1 MKELKNILISLPH
14 HIQSGYANISVTDIT
29 ADSRRVVAG
38 SVFVAIKG
46 VQTNGHQY
54 IQNAVSQGATCIVCE
69 YCDLDIPDDICVV
82 IVENAGYSFG
92 WLMSAWYDY
101 PTRELNV
108 VGVTG
113 TNGKTTTATLLF
125 DLFTSLGYTCGLI
138 STIEIKIANKV
149 IPATHTT
156 PDAAQLQGLFSEML
170 ELGCQYVFMEVSSHA
185 IHQHRIAGVQFKG
198 AIFTNI
204 THDHLDYHGTFDH
217 YLKAKKQ
224 FFDDLPKDAFALVN
238 IDDKR
243 GMVMVQNTKADI
255 HTYALKRMAAF
266 KTRLITNGLE
276 GLHIEINGKEMF
288 TRLMG
293 EFNAY
298 NLTAVYATA
307 SLLGVE
313 DTLLRTKL
321 SGLTAAAGRFEYF
334 KVPQT
339 NVMAIVDYAHTPDA
353 LLKVLE
359 TIHKMKPHNVN
370 VLTVIGCGGDRDRE
384 KRPEMAKVA
393 ADWSHLIILT
403 SDNPRTEEPVAIIN
417 EMAAGLSSE
426 QLKNTLQITDRREA
440 IRTACHLVKN
450 GDILL
455 VAGKGHEPYQEIAGV
470 RYPFDDKAVL
480 RETLLDD
487 FKDLNN

>member
-1 MKELKNILISLPH
+1 MKELKNLLTSLPH
-14 HIQSGYANISVTDIT
+14 RIQSGHANISVTEING
-29 ADSRRVVAG
+29 DSRRVVAG

-46 VQTNGHQY
+46 VQTNGHQF

-69 YCDLDIPDDICVV
+69 YCDVNIPDDICVV

-92 WLMSAWYDY
+92 WLMSAWHDY

-138 STIEIKIANKV
+138 STIEIKIADKV

-170 ELGCQYVFMEVSSHA
+170 ALGCQYVFMEVSSHA
-185 IHQHRIAGVQFKG
+185 IHQHRIAGIQFKG

-224 FFDDLPKDAFALVN
+224 FFDDLPKNAFALVN

-255 HTYALKRMAAF
+255 HTYALKRMASF

-307 SLLGVE
+307 SLLGLE

-321 SGLTAAAGRFEYF
+321 SGLTAAAGRFDYF
-334 KVPQT
+334 KVPHT
-339 NVMAIVDYAHTPDA
+339 SVMAIVDYAHTPDA

-384 KRPEMAKVA
+384 KRPKMAKVA

-455 VAGKGHEPYQEIAGV
+455 VAGKGHEPYQEILGV

-480 RETLLDD
+480 RETLLGD

>member
-1 MKELKNILISLPH
+1 
-14 HIQSGYANISVTDIT
+14 
-29 ADSRRVVAG
+29 
-38 SVFVAIKG
+38 
-46 VQTNGHQY
+46 
-54 IQNAVSQGATCIVCE
+54 
-69 YCDLDIPDDICVV
+69 
-82 IVENAGYSFG
+82 
-92 WLMSAWYDY
+92 
-101 PTRELNV
+101 
-108 VGVTG
+108 
-113 TNGKTTTATLLF
+113 
-125 DLFTSLGYTCGLI
+125 
-138 STIEIKIANKV
+138 
-149 IPATHTT
+149 
-156 PDAAQLQGLFSEML
+156 
-170 ELGCQYVFMEVSSHA
+170 
-185 IHQHRIAGVQFKG
+185 
-198 AIFTNI
+198 
-204 THDHLDYHGTFDH
+204 
-217 YLKAKKQ
+217 
-224 FFDDLPKDAFALVN
+224 
-238 IDDKR
+238 
-243 GMVMVQNTKADI
+243 MVMVQNTKADI

-276 GLHIEINGKEMF
+276 GLHIEINSKEMF

-321 SGLTAAAGRFEYF
+321 SGLTAAAGRFDYF

>member
-1 MKELKNILISLPH
+1 
-14 HIQSGYANISVTDIT
+14 
-29 ADSRRVVAG
+29 
-38 SVFVAIKG
+38 
-46 VQTNGHQY
+46 
-54 IQNAVSQGATCIVCE
+54 
-69 YCDLDIPDDICVV
+69 
-82 IVENAGYSFG
+82 VENAGFSFG
-92 WLMSAWYDY
+92 WLMSAWFDY
-101 PTRELNV
+101 PTRELNI

-125 DLFTSLGYTCGLI
+125 DLFTSLGFTCGLI

-156 PDAAQLQGLFSEML
+156 PDAAQLQGLFFEML

-185 IHQHRIAGVQFKG
+185 IHQHRIAGIQFKG

-224 FFDDLPKDAFALVN
+224 FFDDLPKNAFALVN

-255 HTYALKRMAAF
+255 HTYALKRMASF

-298 NLTAVYATA
+298 NLTAVYAAA

-321 SGLTAAAGRFEYF
+321 SGLTAAAGRFDYF

-339 NVMAIVDYAHTPDA
+339 NIMAIVDYAHTPDA

-480 RETLLDD
+480 RETLLGD